1 MEQKERSDD
10 MEKEEV
16 EALCREC
23 GQGFKVFVDRLI
35 GKDDQK
41 SELSETITCP
51 VCGCNECNVVHKG
64 SS

>member
-1 MEQKERSDD
+1 
-10 MEKEEV
+10 MEKEERSEDREKKEV

-23 GQGFKVFVDRLI
+23 GQGFKVFVDRVI

-41 SELSETITCP
+41 SALAETITCP

>member
-1 MEQKERSDD
+1 MEQKENLEDL
-10 MEKEEV
+10 EKEEV

-23 GQGFKVFVDRLI
+23 GHGFKAYMDRVI
-35 GKDDQK
+35 GKDEPK
-41 SELSETITCP
+41 SELAETITCP

>member
-1 MEQKERSDD
+1 MEQKERSEE

-23 GQGFKVFVDRLI
+23 GHGFKVFMDRVL

-41 SELSETITCP
+41 SELAETITCP

>member
-1 MEQKERSDD
+1 MEQKERSEDLK
-10 MEKEEV
+10 KEEV

-23 GQGFKVFVDRLI
+23 GQGFKVFVDRVI

-41 SELSETITCP
+41 SELAETITCP
-51 VCGCNECNVVHKG
+51 VCGCNECGVVHKG

>member
-1 MEQKERSDD
+1 MEQKEKAEE

-41 SELSETITCP
+41 SSLSESFTCP

>member
-1 MEQKERSDD
+1 